1 MGVQE
6 LEQILKIDPLPPI
19 WHFFLE
25 MWASLQQNLKQYLS
39 KFEMEHVKVEE
50 GQLVVMF
57 ILYSVG
63 KYCIL

>member
-6 LEQILKIDPLPPI
+6 LGQILKIDPLPPI